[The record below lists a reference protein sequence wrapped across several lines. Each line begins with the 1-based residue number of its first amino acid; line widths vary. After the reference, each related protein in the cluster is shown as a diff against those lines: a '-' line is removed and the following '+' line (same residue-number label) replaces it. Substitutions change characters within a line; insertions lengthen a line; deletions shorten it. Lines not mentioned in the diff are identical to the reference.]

1 MAIAQMDKVMIVSH
15 RSEAAALLEALQ
27 QEGIVQVLAAERAMV
42 SKEWPELQV
51 EVKRPRDIEEMVDR
65 LEKAIEFLKGYAE
78 KGQTSIFSPR
88 VVIDKGKYSEV
99 VGGPEALEL
108 LEKTE
113 EVISETDK
121 LNNRRESTS
130 DMLVKLAP
138 WEALKTRVEEAREL
152 KHTTCIMGLLPEQ
165 HFDETVEKLE
175 EVEAAIE
182 VVGKSNNMRACVVVC
197 VNEVVGDVQKALR
210 NADFE
215 VVSFEGLEG
224 SIEELIDNYRAELVE
239 IEAGLAEARAKAG
252 EYAHSRL
259 DLQILF
265 DHYENLLGRENA
277 RRASPA
283 TEYVVLLEGWTKKK
297 DYKKLEKIVESFE
310 ASTVR
315 QIVPGEGEEI
325 PVEIDNNKAFR
336 PFEIITRLYGMPQHF
351 EVDPTVFLAPFF
363 ALFFGLCLT
372 DAGYGLLMIALIAWF
387 IWKMQG
393 DKKLMWMLIICSA
406 TTVVA
411 GALTGGWFGDGIQV
425 FLPALDGLRQKVMW
439 FDPLEKPMTFFVLAL
454 VLGYVQLIFGLVV
467 AFIHNLRRKD
477 FIAAACDQLTW
488 LVMLNSILLFGA
500 SKVGAINAGVG
511 KFFGL
516 LAFVPAVVIVLFSQR
531 QGGWGGRIGMG
542 CFELFGTIFWMGDVL
557 SYLRLMALGM
567 VTAGLGLA
575 INVITK
581 IVAEFPYGIGFVLAP
596 IVFVLGHAFNLGMS
610 GLSAFVHTLRLQY
623 VEFFPK
629 FIVGGGKLFE
639 PLNEKYKHVYVKKT
653 DKEI

>member
-1 MAIAQMDKVMIVSH
+1 MAIAQMNKVMIVSH

-51 EVKRPRDIEEMVDR
+51 EMKRPRDIEEMVGQLD
-65 LEKAIEFLKGYAE
+65 KAIEFLKGYSE

-108 LEKTE
+108 LEKVE
-113 EVISETDK
+113 KVISELDK
-121 LNNRRESTS
+121 LNSRRESTS
-130 DMLVKLAP
+130 DMLVKLTP
-138 WEALKTRVEEAREL
+138 WEALKTKVEEARQL
-152 KHTTCIMGLLPEQ
+152 KHTTCIMGLLPVQ
-165 HFDETVEKLE
+165 HFDETVEKIE

-182 VVGKSNNMRACVVVC
+182 VVGKSNNMRTCVVVC
-197 VNEVVGDVQKALR
+197 LNEVVGDVQKVLR
-210 NADFE
+210 GADFE
-215 VVSFEGLEG
+215 AVSFEGLEG
-224 SIEELIDNYRAELVE
+224 SIIELIEKYRAELVE
-239 IEAGLAEARAKAG
+239 MDSALAESRAKAG
-252 EYAHSRL
+252 EYARSRL

-297 DYKKLEKIVESFE
+297 DYKKLEKIVGSFE

-336 PFEIITRLYGMPQHF
+336 PFEVITRLYGMPQHF

-372 DAGYGLLMIALIAWF
+372 DAGYGLVMIALIGWF

-393 DKKLMWMLIICSA
+393 DKKLMWMLIICSV

-411 GALTGGWFGDGIQV
+411 GALTGGWFGDGIQA
-425 FLPALDGLRQKVMW
+425 FLPALDDLRQKVMW
-439 FDPLEKPMTFFVLAL
+439 FDPLERPMTFFILAL
-454 VLGYVQLIFGLVV
+454 VLGYIQLIFGLVV
-467 AFIHNLRRKD
+467 AFIHNIRRKD
-477 FIAAACDQLTW
+477 FIAAGCDQLTW
-488 LVMLNSILLFGA
+488 LVMLNSILLFAAG
-500 SKVGAINAGVG
+500 KVGAINVGVG

-516 LAFVPAVVIVLFSQR
+516 LALVPAVVIVLFSQR

-581 IVAEFPYGIGFVLAP
+581 IVAELPYGIGFVAAP
-596 IVFVLGHAFNLGMS
+596 LVFVLGHAFNLGMS

-639 PLNEKYKHVYVKKT
+639 PLNERYKHIYVKKT